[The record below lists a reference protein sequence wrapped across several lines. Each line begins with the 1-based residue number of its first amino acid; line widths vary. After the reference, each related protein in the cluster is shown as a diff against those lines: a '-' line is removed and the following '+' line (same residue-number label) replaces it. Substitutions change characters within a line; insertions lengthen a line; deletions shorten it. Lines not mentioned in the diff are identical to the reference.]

1 VQDHL
6 ARFARPQ
13 GTASEAHASYRLM
26 AGASYA
32 PARLQALPRS
42 RGAQDLIEH
51 LRVLAEEEQQ
61 DMRDRRRASRFN

>member
-1 VQDHL
+1 
-6 ARFARPQ
+6 
-13 GTASEAHASYRLM
+13 M